1 MELTDCYQKDIKP
14 KNLGLFIIDEEQRF
28 GVEHKEKVKEF
39 NANVDILT
47 RNLNTSFI
55 KFVIL
60 GLKDLSV
67 ITTPP
72 MERLPI
78 QTYYMDFSES
88 VIKSAIEKE
97 LDRGGQVFFIHNR
110 VESINEFANYLGT
123 LVPEAKIL
131 VAHGQ
136 QKEKELEKN
145 IINFME
151 GHFNVLVCM
160 TIIESGVDMPNVN
173 TILVN
178 NADRFGLAQL
188 YQLRG
193 RVGRSNIQ
201 SFGYF
206 SGSLGA
212 ISRDARQRLDI
223 FDMS

>member
-1 MELTDCYQKDIKP
+1 MTLSATPIP
-14 KNLGLFIIDEEQRF
+14 RSLNL
-28 GVEHKEKVKEF
+28 
-39 NANVDILT
+39 A
-47 RNLNTSFI
+47 
-55 KFVIL
+55 IL
-60 GLKDLSV
+60 GLKDVSV

-97 LDRGGQVFFIHNR
+97 LDRGGQTFFVHNR

-151 GHFNVLVCM
+151 GHFNVLVCT

-201 SFGYF
+201 SFAYF
-206 SGSLGA
+206 FVSALGA
-212 ISRDARQRLDI
+212 I
-223 FDMS
+223 